1 MQPEQRPF
9 EYWIDDRYP
18 IPAGFRIPVPSL
30 HVLHPRSRATAAR
43 CLTFRQPFVAQTFNN
58 SKKRKGDQ
66 SYLALIDRCT
76 ESKRRKWKKNK
87 RNTKQEGTK
96 EYMKLEINVPVSGL
110 DLASL
115 LDGEQGLFLCQNRGQ
130 NYITVAKAGHSIAF
144 GPTPIGK
151 PIQEQVL
158 ATVGPEPWFV
168 TKISN
173 STELAELRG
182 TFPGREGR

>member
-1 MQPEQRPF
+1 
-9 EYWIDDRYP
+9 
-18 IPAGFRIPVPSL
+18 
-30 HVLHPRSRATAAR
+30 
-43 CLTFRQPFVAQTFNN
+43 
-58 SKKRKGDQ
+58 
-66 SYLALIDRCT
+66 
-76 ESKRRKWKKNK
+76 
-87 RNTKQEGTK
+87 
-96 EYMKLEINVPVSGL
+96 MKLEINVPVSGL

-151 PIQEQVL
+151 AVQEQANL
-158 ATVGPEPWFV
+158 SVGPEPWFV

-173 STELAELRG
+173 STEYADFRG